1 MWIGISSG
9 ASRNHTAASGH
20 STQEAGRRATACY
33 TRVAKSQE
41 ISKSVH
47 FIQLKASS
55 TLFSKSRTSNSIQSN
70 HSPEEAGAK
79 NQRPVAEESQNLNQ
93 HQNLQ
98 ILKDGCPIILAV

>member
-9 ASRNHTAASGH
+9 ASRNHTAASSH

-55 TLFSKSRTSNSIQSN
+55 SQFSKSRTSNSIQSN
-70 HSPEEAGAK
+70 HSDAK

-98 ILKDGCPIILAV
+98 ILKDGCPIILDV